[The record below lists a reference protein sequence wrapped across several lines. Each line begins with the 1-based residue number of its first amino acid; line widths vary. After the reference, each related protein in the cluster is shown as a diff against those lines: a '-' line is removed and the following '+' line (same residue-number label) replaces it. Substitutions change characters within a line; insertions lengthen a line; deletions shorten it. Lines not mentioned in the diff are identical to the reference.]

1 MILKSG
7 FTMRIKASVLPNV
20 TGTGERTPFRSE
32 LIKQTL
38 KQYEFAY
45 TIPVKKEY
53 CNMDLLVGN
62 GCYTDVMSTKKVML
76 SDRLYLFGSKF
87 G

>member
-1 MILKSG
+1 
-7 FTMRIKASVLPNV
+7 MRIKASVLPNV
-20 TGTGERTPFRSE
+20 TGTSERTSFRSE

-62 GCYTDVMSTKKVML
+62 DCYADVMSTKKVML